1 MTRVLAMILASAL
14 TTNCAAAAYQTRASA
29 SLPVREPGTNVTAEY
44 LRALPVA
51 SRVKIRLSSGESF
64 RGDLMVVRDTEI
76 VVQPRTRI
84 PVPPRTIPI
93 EQLVSV
99 EIQRENH
106 VGRAIAVG
114 AAVGAAAAVGVFL
127 ALLAALAD

>member
-1 MTRVLAMILASAL
+1 MTRMVAILVAAAL
-14 TTNCAAAAYQTRASA
+14 TTNCAAAAYQAKPSA
-29 SLPVREPGTNVTAEY
+29 SIAAREAAPIVTPEY
-44 LRALPVA
+44 LRALPIA
-51 SRVKIRLSSGESF
+51 SRVKIRLTDGESLK
-64 RGDLMVVRDTEI
+64 GDLMVVRDAEI

-84 PVPPRTIPI
+84 PVAPRAIAI
-93 EQLVSV
+93 ERLMSV
-99 EIQRENH
+99 EIERENH